1 PALAVGAGLG
11 SDIALL
17 LPGEPDP
24 AILVLGMVAFLA
36 AMTQTP
42 ITSFVIVMEMT
53 ANHQMLLPLM
63 ATAEVAHGVSRSVA
77 PVPLYHALAYGWL
90 RRAEKRTHEKHPPPA
105 HPVAD
110 TPAAAA
116 DSVTT
121 AAAPS
126 AAPSADAGAL
136 DQRL

>member
-1 PALAVGAGLG
+1 
-11 SDIALL
+11 
-17 LPGEPDP
+17 
-24 AILVLGMVAFLA
+24 MVAFLA

-63 ATAEVAHGVSRSVA
+63 ATAVVAHGVSRSVA

-90 RRAEKRTHEKHPPPA
+90 RRAEKRTHESIRRRRIPLRTRQRRRPPLP
-105 HPVAD
+105 PRLR
-110 TPAAAA
+110 P
-116 DSVTT
+116 SV
-121 AAAPS
+121 
-126 AAPSADAGAL
+126 APSADAGAL

>member
-1 PALAVGAGLG
+1 MGAGLG

-63 ATAEVAHGVSRSVA
+63 ATAVVAHGVSRSVA

-105 HPVAD
+105 HPLTD
-110 TPAAAA
+110 KPTAAAA
-116 DSVTT
+116 TTT
-121 AAAPS
+121 AGAAEGAPA

-136 DQRL
+136 DQRQ